1 MADLPGGQARP
12 VPTVTLIYNYL
23 YKEIILLTCTV
34 IGVLTFL
41 LVGLELFKVIEQ
53 VLYADVPFWLTAKF
67 VLLLIPFVLT
77 LTIPTGLLAAAV
89 VVFGRMSS
97 DRELLALK
105 ASGIGLAPVVTPV
118 VFLAIGLSL
127 INYWLIAYV
136 VPECRKDFNNMKHE
150 ILTNNPMNF
159 FTPGVVIDKLPQT
172 RVFFLRRVGPELEH
186 VFIWKLDDHNQLT
199 SFVRA
204 ERAEVELN
212 YEYQQLVLT
221 LFNERQE
228 QFSNGDFSKMQPG
241 AQAEQG
247 ALTYPLSSFYDK
259 MQRHLAWMTLPE
271 ITDVITAMESAP
283 ATSAQSSPYLTELQA
298 RISFSI
304 SCFTFVLVGIPLA
317 IQTQRRETS
326 FGVVL
331 TIAIVGLYY
340 LLGAVGR
347 GLKGNAGLY
356 PELIIWAPNIIFQ
369 GIGAWLFYRANH
381 K

>member
-1 MADLPGGQARP
+1 MADLPGRQARP
-12 VPTVTLIYNYL
+12 SSAVTLIYNYL
-23 YKEIILLTCTV
+23 YKEIILLTGTI

-53 VLYADVPFWLTAKF
+53 ILYADVPFWLTAKF

-77 LTIPTGLLAAAV
+77 LTIPTGLLAAV
-89 VVFGRMSS
+89 VIVFGRMSS

-105 ASGIGLAPVVTPV
+105 ASGIGLAPVAAPV

-127 INYWLIAYV
+127 VNYWLIAYV

-159 FTPGVVIDKLPQT
+159 FMPGEVIDKLPQT
-172 RVFFLRRVGPELEH
+172 RVFFTRRDGLELEN
-186 VFIWKLDDHNQLT
+186 VFLWKLDDQNRLT
-199 SFVRA
+199 TAVRA
-204 ERAEVELN
+204 ERAEVELDN
-212 YEYQQLVLT
+212 EHQQLVLT

-228 QFSNGDFSKMQPG
+228 QFPNGDLSKMQPG
-241 AQAEQG
+241 GRADQFPY
-247 ALTYPLSSFYDK
+247 TYPLSSFYDK

-271 ITDVITAMESAP
+271 IEDVIIAMESAP
-283 ATSAQSSPYLTELQA
+283 TSELASPYLTELQA
-298 RISFSI
+298 RISFSM
-304 SCFTFVLVGIPLA
+304 SCFTFVLVGLPLA

-326 FGVVL
+326 FGIVL
-331 TIAIVGLYY
+331 TLVIVGLYY

-356 PELIIWAPNIIFQ
+356 PELIIWAPNYIFQ

>member
-1 MADLPGGQARP
+1 MADLSGRQVRS
-12 VPTVTLIYNYL
+12 VPAVTLIYNYL

-77 LTIPTGLLAAAV
+77 LTIPTGLLAAV
-89 VVFGRMSS
+89 VIVFGRMSS

-105 ASGIGLAPVVTPV
+105 ASGIGLAPVAAPV

-150 ILTNNPMNF
+150 ILTNNPMNL
-159 FTPGVVIDKLPQT
+159 FTPDTIIDKLPQT
-172 RVFFLRRVGPELEH
+172 RVYFTRRVGPELEN
-186 VFIWKLDDHNQLT
+186 VFIWKLDEQNHLT
-199 SFVRA
+199 TFVRA
-204 ERAEVELN
+204 ERAEVDLN

-228 QFSNGDFSKMQPG
+228 QFPNGDFSKMQSG
-241 AQAEQG
+241 GHADQF

-271 ITDVITAMESAP
+271 ITDVIIAMESAP
-283 ATSAQSSPYLTELQA
+283 TSEQASPYLTELQA
-298 RISFSI
+298 RISFSM
-304 SCFTFVLVGIPLA
+304 SCFTFVLVGLPLA

-331 TIAIVGLYY
+331 TITIVGLYY

-347 GLKGNAGLY
+347 GLKANAGLY
-356 PELIIWAPNIIFQ
+356 PELIIWAPNYIFQ